1 MAVELSAL
9 DAVVHIEG
17 AHGERSIPLVD
28 FHRLP
33 GDAPSRDTVLEHGEL
48 ITAVELPA
56 LPFARRS
63 RYVKVRERASFAFA
77 LVSVA
82 TALHV
87 ENGLVQEVRVSLG
100 GLAHKPWRATRAEA
114 MLRGAPA
121 SEDSFVRA
129 AEAELR
135 AAQPLRDN
143 AYKVPL
149 ARTLIVRTLT
159 ELAEAA

>member
-1 MAVELSAL
+1 
-9 DAVVHIEG
+9 
-17 AHGERSIPLVD
+17 
-28 FHRLP
+28 
-33 GDAPSRDTVLEHGEL
+33 VLEHDEL
-48 ITAVELPA
+48 ITAVELPP
-56 LPFARRS
+56 LPWARRS

-82 TALHV
+82 TALD
-87 ENGLVQEVRVSLG
+87 VQDGVVRGVRLSLG

-121 SEDSFVRA
+121 TEASFVGA
-129 AEAELR
+129 AEAELQ
-135 AAQPLRDN
+135 AARPLRDN

-159 ELAEAA
+159 ELAATS